1 MTRLVKIIICINL
14 LLLTLAGCTSVKF
27 PRLVYQPT
35 EWKTDNKYIPLQ
47 DGYILNDGYRYDI
60 IETEDGY
67 DLVLHFVE
75 EVE

>member
-1 MTRLVKIIICINL
+1 MKKLIVFIFVGL
-14 LLLTLAGCTSVKF
+14 LLLTGCTGVNF

-35 EWKTDNKYIPLQ
+35 EWAADNGYIPLR

-75 EVE
+75 EIE

>member
-1 MTRLVKIIICINL
+1 MKKLIILIFASLL
-14 LLLTLAGCTSVKF
+14 LLLTGCTSVNF
-27 PRLVYQPT
+27 PRLAYQPT
-35 EWKTDNKYIPLQ
+35 IWRMDNDYIPLQ
-47 DGYILNDGYRYDI
+47 EGYTLNDGYRYDI

>member
-1 MTRLVKIIICINL
+1 M
-14 LLLTLAGCTSVKF
+14 
-27 PRLVYQPT
+27 
-35 EWKTDNKYIPLQ
+35 DNDYIPLQ
-47 DGYILNDGYRYDI
+47 EGYTLNAGYRYYI

>member
-1 MTRLVKIIICINL
+1 M
-14 LLLTLAGCTSVKF
+14 
-27 PRLVYQPT
+27 
-35 EWKTDNKYIPLQ
+35 DNDYIPLQ
-47 DGYILNDGYRYDI
+47 EGYTLNDGYRYDI

>member
-1 MTRLVKIIICINL
+1 MKRLIILIFASLL
-14 LLLTLAGCTSVKF
+14 LLLTGCTSVNF

-35 EWKTDNKYIPLQ
+35 IWRMDNDYIPLQ
-47 DGYILNDGYRYDI
+47 EGYILDDGYRYDI